1 MSRVTLE
8 ASSTVA
14 SALLV
19 SLVMGAAR
27 AQEAL
32 PTIDVAA
39 QPVDI
44 DASRKERRPIVGP
57 LGPAPAE
64 AKSLTQ
70 ITQTIS
76 VVDRQQIEL
85 TNPTGLLEILAQAP
99 GVAIARAGGIG
110 GQIYLRGFSSNTM
123 RSPLYVDGDR
133 LHGRNTLQLN
143 YFAPEEIEQVEVI
156 RGPAS
161 VLYGSDALTG
171 LVNVVTRQPS
181 SNVDGPFR
189 FRRGGASFGY
199 ASAATALSTY
209 EWAEGAGDGFS
220 VRGGLAGRKGLSY
233 ETPLGVARNGD
244 YRSIGGDF
252 SLGYSPTPDQRFS
265 ASFRGYVETDGRAG
279 GVGGAPGY
287 PYLNVRQSPN
297 ELLMGRLAYSGDF
310 TGGLI
315 SHVEASAY
323 VNYFD
328 THLATINTTS
338 AKQTVFSD
346 SHVIGPVV
354 IGGRVLAV
362 APWSID
368 GFGSVVT
375 KFGGD
380 AFYERRPGSLGTS
393 ITATLS
399 NGVVTAL
406 RYSPL
411 TQSVPESFQTNGGI
425 FMLHEWTPFE
435 ALTVSAGGRFDY
447 FNTRTRLSPLASAAL
462 LSAYVAN
469 SDTDRLAPTG
479 SIGAVLRVAP
489 ALDVVGNIS
498 TAFRH
503 PTNAEL
509 FNSTA
514 TSLPNPNLQP
524 ETGVTYEGGL
534 RLHVAEATAS
544 ITGFHSV
551 YHNLLQTQ
559 SVTYMGVST
568 YTQSQNVGRAEIDG
582 VEFEG
587 RWQATPEL
595 NLFGNF
601 TMLEGTNTT
610 TGRPLPSIA
619 PFRARFGVQ
628 VAPPGAGYSLQA
640 VLNAAAGKTRIDTT
654 QEYKTSGYVVLNL
667 YSSFDLGVL
676 ISPKLGDTR
685 LSIGLE
691 NVFNTAYVDAA
702 TFANVSY
709 GRSVTNPLLEPGRN
723 FIVKLTHNF

>member
-1 MSRVTLE
+1 MSL
-8 ASSTVA
+8 ASVP
-14 SALLV
+14 AL
-19 SLVMGAAR
+19 

-32 PTIDVAA
+32 PTIDIAA
-39 QPVDI
+39 QRAGDS
-44 DASRKERRPIVGP
+44 DKKAQKPIVGP

-64 AKSLTQ
+64 AKSLKQ
-70 ITQTIS
+70 VTQTIS

-85 TNPTGLLEILAQAP
+85 TNPVGLLEILAQAP
-99 GVAIARAGGIG
+99 GVAIARSGGIG

-181 SNVDGPFR
+181 ADVDGPFR
-189 FRRGGASFGY
+189 FKRGGASFGFG
-199 ASAATALSTY
+199 SAATALSTY
-209 EWAEGAGDGFS
+209 EWGEGAGDGFS
-220 VRGGLAGRKGLSY
+220 VRGGLAGRKGQSY
-233 ETPLGVARNGD
+233 RTPWGEAPNGD
-244 YRSIGGDF
+244 YRSIGGNLT
-252 SLGYSPTPDQRFS
+252 LGYSPTPDQRFQ

-287 PYLNVRQSPN
+287 PFLNVRQSAN
-297 ELLMGRLAYSGDF
+297 ELLMGRFAYSGDF
-310 TGGLI
+310 TGGLV

-328 THLATINTTS
+328 THLATINKTS
-338 AKQTVFSD
+338 ARQTVVSD
-346 SHVIGPVV
+346 NHVIGPLV

-368 GFGSVVT
+368 GLGSVVT

-380 AFYERRPGSLGTS
+380 AFYERRPGSQATS
-393 ITATLS
+393 LTATLS
-399 NGVVTAL
+399 NGAVTAL
-406 RYSPL
+406 RYSPPR
-411 TQSVPESFQTNGGI
+411 QSVPESFQTNGGI
-425 FMLHEWTPFE
+425 FMLHEWTPIE
-435 ALTVSAGGRFDY
+435 ALTISAGGRLDY
-447 FNTRTRLSPLASAAL
+447 FNTRSRLSPLPSAAL

-479 SIGAVLRVAP
+479 SIGGVLRLAP
-489 ALDVVGNIS
+489 ALDIVGNVS

-503 PTNAEL
+503 PTNAQM
-509 FNSTA
+509 FSSTA
-514 TSLPNPNLQP
+514 TSLPNPDLQP

-551 YHNLLQTQ
+551 YHNLLETR

-568 YTQSQNVGRAEIDG
+568 FTQSQNVGRAEIDG
-582 VEFEG
+582 VELEG

-595 NLFGNF
+595 NLFGNV
-601 TMLEGTNTT
+601 TVLEGTNTT

-619 PFRARFGVQ
+619 PFRARFGAQ
-628 VAPPGAGYSLQA
+628 IAPPGAGYSLQA
-640 VLNAAAGKTRIDTT
+640 VLNAAAGKTRIDAT
-654 QEYKTSGYVVLNL
+654 QEYATSGYVVLNL

-676 ISPKLGDTR
+676 VSPQLGDTR

-691 NVFNTAYVDAA
+691 NVFDTAYVDAA
-702 TFANVSY
+702 TFANTNYS
-709 GRSVTNPLLEPGRN
+709 RSVTNPLLEPGRN
-723 FIVKLTHNF
+723 FVVRLTHNF

>member
-1 MSRVTLE
+1 MSRSIRV
-8 ASSTVA
+8 SSTAVTAALLSLASA
-14 SALLV
+14 SAL
-19 SLVMGAAR
+19 

-32 PTIDVAA
+32 PVIDISA
-39 QPVDI
+39 QPARDG
-44 DASRKERRPIVGP
+44 DGKSRKAIVGP
-57 LGPAPAE
+57 MGPAPAE
-64 AKSLTQ
+64 AQSLKQ

-85 TNPTGLLEILAQAP
+85 TNPTGLMEILAQAP

-171 LVNVVTRQPS
+171 LVNVVTRRTS
-181 SNVDGPFR
+181 SNVEGPFQ

-199 ASAATALSTY
+199 GSAATSLNSY
-209 EWAEGAGDGFS
+209 GWVEGAGDGFS

-233 ETPLGVARNGD
+233 QTPMGEARNGD
-244 YRSIGGDF
+244 YRSIGGNF
-252 SLGYSPTPDQRFS
+252 TLGYSPTADQHFE

-287 PYLNVRQSPN
+287 PFLNVRQSPN
-297 ELLMGRLAYSGDF
+297 ELLMGRLSYSGDF
-310 TGGLI
+310 AGGLI

-328 THLATINTTS
+328 THLATINTSS
-338 AKQTVFSD
+338 ARQTVFSD
-346 SHVIGPVV
+346 SHVIGPIVF
-354 IGGRVLAV
+354 GGRVLAV

-368 GFGSVVT
+368 GLGSVVS

-393 ITATLS
+393 VTATLS

-406 RYSPL
+406 KYSPL

-425 FMLHEWTPFE
+425 FMLHEWTPIE
-435 ALTVSAGGRFDY
+435 AITISAGGRLDY
-447 FNTRTRLSPLASAAL
+447 FNTRTRLSPLASSAL
-462 LSAYVAN
+462 LPAYIAN

-479 SIGAVLRVAP
+479 SIGAVLRVTP
-489 ALDVVGNIS
+489 ALDVVGNVS

-503 PTNAEL
+503 PTNSEL

-551 YHNLLQTQ
+551 YQNLLQTQ
-559 SVTYMGVST
+559 SVTYMGAST

-582 VEFEG
+582 VELEG

-595 NLFGNF
+595 GFFGNF
-601 TMLEGTNTT
+601 TVLEGTNTT
-610 TGRPLPSIA
+610 TGRPLPYIA
-619 PFRARFGVQ
+619 PFRARFGAQ
-628 VAPPGAGYSLQA
+628 IAPPGAGYSLQA
-640 VLNAAAGKTRIDTT
+640 VLNAAAAKTRIDTT
-654 QEYKTSGYVVLNL
+654 QEYRTSGYVTLNL
-667 YSSFDLGVL
+667 YSSVDLGVL
-676 ISPKLGDTR
+676 VSPRLGDTR

-691 NVFNTAYVDAA
+691 NVFDTAYVDAA

-723 FIVKLTHNF
+723 FMIKLTHEF